1 MKKYLPIILVIAG
14 LLVILPTLFMSGEPE
29 KLQLPT
35 TLEGVFIDSPPMPIP
50 EFTLT
55 DHNNKPFT
63 KDDLKGKWSL
73 VFFGFANCPDVCPTS
88 MAVMDKVS
96 KLEGVPKDTQYLFV
110 SVDPKRD
117 TPEKLKE
124 FVSFFNEKFIGA
136 TGSEAE
142 LKKFEEPLGVIYD
155 FEGDTSSD
163 DYIVTHFA
171 AIYIMDPTGN
181 QRAYILPPHSVA
193 QVGEAYKLIY
203 QHYK

>member
-1 MKKYLPIILVIAG
+1 MKKYLPVLFVVIG
-14 LLVILPTLFMSGEPE
+14 LAVILPTFFMSSEPE
-29 KLQLPT
+29 KLQLPDS
-35 TLEGVFIDSPPMPIP
+35 LKGVFIDSPPMPIP

-55 DHNNKPFT
+55 DQDNKPFT
-63 KDDLKGKWSL
+63 KNNLRGKWSL
-73 VFFGFANCPDVCPTS
+73 VFFGFTNCPDVCPTS
-88 MAVMDKVS
+88 MSVLNKVS
-96 KLEGVPKDTQYLFV
+96 KLEGIPKDTQYVFV
-110 SVDPKRD
+110 SVDPNRD
-117 TPEKLKE
+117 RPEKLKE

-136 TGSEAE
+136 TGTAEE

-163 DYIVTHFA
+163 EYNVTHFA

-181 QRAYILPPHSVA
+181 QRAYVLPPHSLA